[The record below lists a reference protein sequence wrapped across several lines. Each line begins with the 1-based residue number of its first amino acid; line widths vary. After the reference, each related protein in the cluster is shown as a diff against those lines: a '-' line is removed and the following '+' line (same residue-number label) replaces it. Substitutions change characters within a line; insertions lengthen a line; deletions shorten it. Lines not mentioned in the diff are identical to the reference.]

1 MHDNEIE
8 LPSLNGARVLVAQND
23 QFIAADL
30 DLMIDDAGGKVVAL
44 AANRDDA
51 LSLLGREP
59 IDAAVVD
66 PDLGDGEAASL
77 IEALN
82 QTRNPFRDLPALD
95 LGPGFASAILT
106 MGVGDRRGARR
117 RSEADARL
125 GADAVL
131 VLKRPS
137 RGPGAEPTPPA
148 FLACS
153 VPAPAR
159 PSSAPRP
166 NRRCLVVDRSAA
178 LSPECSTV

>member
-1 MHDNEIE
+1 MGGAWKDATMHDNEIE

-82 QTRNPFRDLPALD
+82 RREIPFVIYPPSISAQTSPVPYSPSAWGIVAALAVALKLMPALEQ
-95 LGPGFASAILT
+95 T
-106 MGVGDRRGARR
+106 Q
-117 RSEADARL
+117 
-125 GADAVL
+125 
-131 VLKRPS
+131 
-137 RGPGAEPTPPA
+137 
-148 FLACS
+148 FLF
-153 VPAPAR
+153 
-159 PSSAPRP
+159 
-166 NRRCLVVDRSAA
+166 
-178 LSPECSTV
+178 